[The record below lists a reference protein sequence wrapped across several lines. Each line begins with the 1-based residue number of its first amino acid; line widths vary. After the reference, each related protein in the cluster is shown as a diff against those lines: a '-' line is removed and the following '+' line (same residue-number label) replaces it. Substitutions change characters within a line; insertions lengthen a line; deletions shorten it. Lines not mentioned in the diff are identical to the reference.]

1 MQQTSM
7 EPLIQLPLEV
17 LGLREKWS
25 LLSGAR
31 GEELRAA
38 HGNKPMQI
46 NTRVAIKE
54 VL

>member
-1 MQQTSM
+1 M
-7 EPLIQLPLEV
+7 ELLIQLLLEV
-17 LGLREKWS
+17 LGMREKWS

-31 GEELRAA
+31 GEELRVE

-46 NTRVAIKE
+46 ITRDAIKE